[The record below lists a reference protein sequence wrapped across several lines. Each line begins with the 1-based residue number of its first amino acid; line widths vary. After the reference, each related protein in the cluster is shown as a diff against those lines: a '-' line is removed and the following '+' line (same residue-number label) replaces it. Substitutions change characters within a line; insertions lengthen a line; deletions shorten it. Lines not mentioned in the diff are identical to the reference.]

1 MTFLSCTRDFDAELA
16 WKAIHHDLTTP
27 GVPFGERDFAGNRH
41 LGSYM
46 KHGYVTEEDG
56 PASSTLEYAYDDW
69 AAAQLGLALGKT
81 ADANELL
88 KRSQNYRNTFDKTV
102 GSVRRRHADGSWVEP
117 FDPFAYGTEGGW
129 NGPGFVEGTPWHYT
143 WFVPHDLPG
152 LIGLLGEDRF
162 NSMLE
167 EGFQKGHVDLT
178 NQPNLQAPFL
188 FNHSGRPWLTQKYTH
203 QVLRDHFEPTPY
215 VGWRGE
221 EDEGQLR
228 AYFALLSMGLFQM
241 DGGCGAES
249 AYDLTGPLFDKIEI
263 RLDSHFYKG
272 GTFTIEA
279 HNRSEE
285 NIYIQSATLNGEPL
299 QRARLPHSA
308 IAAGG
313 RLIYEMGP
321 NPNPNWGKQ
330 RF

>member
-1 MTFLSCTRDFDAELA
+1 
-16 WKAIHHDLTTP
+16 
-27 GVPFGERDFAGNRH
+27 
-41 LGSYM
+41 
-46 KHGYVTEEDG
+46 
-56 PASSTLEYAYDDW
+56 
-69 AAAQLGLALGKT
+69 
-81 ADANELL
+81 
-88 KRSQNYRNTFDKTV
+88 
-102 GSVRRRHADGSWVEP
+102 
-117 FDPFAYGTEGGW
+117 
-129 NGPGFVEGTPWHYT
+129 
-143 WFVPHDLPG
+143 
-152 LIGLLGEDRF
+152 
-162 NSMLE
+162 
-167 EGFQKGHVDLT
+167 
-178 NQPNLQAPFL
+178 
-188 FNHSGRPWLTQKYTH
+188 
-203 QVLRDHFEPTPY
+203 
-215 VGWRGE
+215 
-221 EDEGQLR
+221 
-228 AYFALLSMGLFQM
+228 M